1 MTTRIVNRHKEK
13 FDIYIGRGTK
23 WGNIFEIERDSK
35 NKEIPGSR
43 DKAIRRYR
51 EWILNKH
58 ELLELIPIEIKNKT
72 LGCSCKPKPCHGDV
86 LVELADK

>member
-13 FDIYIGRGTK
+13 FDSYIGRGTK

-43 DKAIRRYR
+43 DKVIRQYR
-51 EWILNKH
+51 EWIMNKH
-58 ELLELIPIEIKNKT
+58 ELLELIPIEFKDKT

-86 LVELADK
+86 LVELADV